1 MLIITLKEVGF
12 LDSSSG
18 SRGFKFLIKVKSS
31 HSEVMMKFHQCLTEK
46 KVMKSKCSQYS
57 LNKLISLCSSVKGI

>member
-31 HSEVMMKFHQCLTEK
+31 HSEVMKFHQCLTEK
-46 KVMKSKCSQYS
+46 KVIKSKGSQYS
-57 LNKLISLCSSVKGI
+57 LNKAFA

>member
-1 MLIITLKEVGF
+1 MLITTQKEVGL

-46 KVMKSKCSQYS
+46 KVTKFKCSQYS
-57 LNKLISLCSSVKGI
+57 SNKLIGLCSSVKDI